1 MCEESFVVQ
10 NVVIS
15 VAVCRLGVQLAN
27 HYSVV
32 RKRKEETDM
41 DALKAEN
48 EKLRAEVAELR
59 ARVAEQQARPRIEH
73 MSAEVVDSNP
83 YR

>member
-1 MCEESFVVQ
+1 
-10 NVVIS
+10 
-15 VAVCRLGVQLAN
+15 
-27 HYSVV
+27 
-32 RKRKEETDM
+32 M